1 MVTRWLQTTLVAPM
15 LVAAWCTAGGWQAAA
30 QGPSGGEDDD
40 SRVPVATWTSVK
52 PETVGYSSPRLESL
66 RSWLKTLD
74 TKAML
79 IAVHGQ
85 VIFEYGDVAHAS
97 KVASVR
103 KSVLSM
109 LYGPY
114 FLTGRIDVAQ
124 DRRWSWAWRRPSR
137 SCRSN
142 TTRRSST
149 C

>member
-1 MVTRWLQTTLVAPM
+1 
-15 LVAAWCTAGGWQAAA
+15 
-30 QGPSGGEDDD
+30 
-40 SRVPVATWTSVK
+40 
-52 PETVGYSSPRLESL
+52 
-66 RSWLKTLD
+66 
-74 TKAML
+74 ML

-114 FLTGRIDVAQ
+114 VLTGRIDPRKTVVEMGLAGGRALPAHR
-124 DRRWSWAWRRPSR
+124 DATPH
-137 SCRSN
+137 
-142 TTRRSST
+142 SST

>member
-1 MVTRWLQTTLVAPM
+1 MIFGSAAKLATVAC
-15 LVAAWCTAGGWQAAA
+15 LAAVCLATGRPITAQEPAAT
-30 QGPSGGEDDD
+30 EDDY
-40 SRVPVATWTSVK
+40 SRVPGATWTTVK
-52 PETVGYSSPRLESL
+52 PETVGYSSARLESL

-114 FLTGRIDVAQ
+114 LLSGRIDSAQ
-124 DRRWSWAWRRPSR
+124 DRRGDGPAGGRAVPAHRDA
-137 SCRSN
+137 
-142 TTRRSST
+142 TRRSST